1 MFVFFQSK
9 NYFNLSQLYH
19 CLCDQVFESYTD
31 ALKTG
36 YCLIYSCYTR
46 ERCRFGRGCIFAH
59 SNEELKEWM
68 QEYVRKERE
77 KLSKELQDKAELD
90 SMEMISKI
98 LKGPAEDVSEFNF
111 DFLFVRIYNAL
122 NLYI

>member
-1 MFVFFQSK
+1 
-9 NYFNLSQLYH
+9 
-19 CLCDQVFESYTD
+19 
-31 ALKTG
+31 
-36 YCLIYSCYTR
+36 
-46 ERCRFGRGCIFAH
+46 
-59 SNEELKEWM
+59 M

-98 LKGPAEDVSEFNF
+98 LKGPAEDVNVFYF
-111 DFLFVRIYNAL
+111 DFLFDRIYDAL

>member
-1 MFVFFQSK
+1 
-9 NYFNLSQLYH
+9 
-19 CLCDQVFESYTD
+19 
-31 ALKTG
+31 
-36 YCLIYSCYTR
+36 
-46 ERCRFGRGCIFAH
+46 
-59 SNEELKEWM
+59 M

-90 SMEMISKI
+90 SMEMTSKI

-111 DFLFVRIYNAL
+111 DFLFDRIYDAL

>member
-1 MFVFFQSK
+1 M
-9 NYFNLSQLYH
+9 
-19 CLCDQVFESYTD
+19 
-31 ALKTG
+31 
-36 YCLIYSCYTR
+36 
-46 ERCRFGRGCIFAH
+46 
-59 SNEELKEWM
+59 
-68 QEYVRKERE
+68 RKERE

-111 DFLFVRIYNAL
+111 DFLFVSIYNAL